1 MSRLL
6 RFLYGSVVGN
16 LLAETRILCRLLLL
30 VEDASVDGI
39 LPWVFLRN
47 YAAAMSCQGRGT
59 VAEILGLAVAV

>member
-16 LLAETRILCRLLLL
+16 LLAETRIVCRLLLL

-47 YAAAMSCQGRGT
+47 YAAMTRQGRGT
-59 VAEILGLAVAV
+59 VAEILGLTVAV